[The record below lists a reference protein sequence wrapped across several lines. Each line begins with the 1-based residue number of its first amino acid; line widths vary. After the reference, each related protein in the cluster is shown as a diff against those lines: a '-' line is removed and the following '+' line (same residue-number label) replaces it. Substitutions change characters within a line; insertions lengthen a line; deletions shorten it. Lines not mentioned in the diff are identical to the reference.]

1 MTARPYDL
9 TRWLLLAV
17 LLVLAPRTVLAQT
30 YTSGSTT
37 YSLID
42 SSTHTKIGFNTT
54 PYRFNGSGSG
64 ISCGTAPPI
73 LDDTLS
79 DAIPIGFTFTFGT
92 TAHTMVRV
100 MTNGRLQF
108 GNTSCGSGTAS
119 AGPPQ
124 TYPFGYPIAT
134 MNNTMKIFGV
144 DLDPTNLV
152 DRPNY
157 PSATRKTPCLNV
169 ATCYV
174 SVATIGTAPARQ
186 FVVTWK
192 NVPEWVTATN
202 TSGSFDLQIV
212 LNEDGSFV
220 FQYGN
225 ITHGGTGT
233 AQIGWQ
239 LTTTNFQVLSF
250 GAAAEPPPFSAIKF
264 FLPAPVATYAF
275 EEGAWLPGLAGQ
287 VAETPASARTGMAIG
302 GAQTSSTGRVCR
314 SASIP
319 LNTDASIDAVR
330 TGLNIGNAA
339 LNLQGTGTA
348 AFWYRSSAPWS
359 GAGARAAQLLDA
371 TATNGE
377 WFYVSKTSA
386 GAVVFVVRDSTGVT
400 RSVSSAAQS
409 FAADTWVHIAV
420 AWNFNGS
427 AAANADALQVFI
439 NAGVP
444 TISNFSSSG
453 NVTTQAGV
461 LHVGDNAL
469 GIADTQGTLNS
480 AGGLVDELQVFNYVL
495 TQAQVNTA
503 SAASRACTGFAFD
516 HIEIQHAS
524 GSAIT
529 CTPSTLTLRACANA
543 SCSTLFTGGVSGT
556 LSATGTPSVNWDGST
571 GNASG
576 SGFVIPSGS
585 STVTKQVQITTT
597 GSSVLGIAA
606 TSPAVSGANSCN
618 FGSPSCTMTAA
629 GAGFI
634 VTVPNHTA
642 DSVPAV
648 SVSAVRTS
656 DNSLACVPA
665 FTSTTKPV
673 NFRCSYVNPA
683 SGTLAARVGG
693 TALNASGNA
702 AATCDGIGSSVNLAF
717 DASGVASTT
726 LQYADVGSTT
736 LTARYAPT
744 SGNDANLVMTGAA
757 SLVTKPANFAL
768 SGIRCTSTA
777 AGQCAAGLPA
787 PGNNPGAAAAAGAA
801 FIPAGRSFSATVT
814 ALNASGN
821 ATPNFGQETAPEGV
835 RLAASLVL
843 PAGGAT
849 PALNNAAAFGSFSS
863 GTATGTTFSWD
874 EVGIITLTPRL
885 TDGDYLGSGDVVGA
899 VSGNVGRFVPARFA
913 LSAPALT
920 HRAALACTPA
930 SAYTYLDENFRLTM
944 TLTAQNSAGLITTN
958 YTGAFA
964 RFDAAA
970 ASGWGLAGIVG
981 STVFSGTSGRL
992 SLGTA
997 AGTWSAGVLTAAT
1010 LNATALRGSTPDGP
1024 FDAVFGV
1031 APTDPDGVALAS
1043 FDLDTDLPA
1052 NGTDR
1057 ATVATVPLRFGR
1069 LRLVNTIG
1077 AADRPLALPLLAE
1090 IWNGTG
1096 FALNTLDSCTTVPAS
1111 AVSLG
1116 RRRGSLTAADV
1127 TPAGPVTLA
1136 AGAGRLQLTA
1146 PGGGRSGTLDVA
1158 LSLGTTA
1165 TDAAC
1170 VGPWTPSPAATTGAG
1185 LAALRSNWCSS
1196 AYVHDPAARA
1206 TLGRQRTSGSTLYRR
1221 ENF

>member
-1 MTARPYDL
+1 MTPRGL
-9 TRWLLLAV
+9 NSLRRLLLA
-17 LLVLAPRTVLAQT
+17 LLLALAPQALLAQT
-30 YTSGSTT
+30 YTSGSVT

-42 SSTHTKIGFNTT
+42 SSTHTKVGHNTT
-54 PYRFNGSGSG
+54 PYKFNGSGSG
-64 ISCGTAPPI
+64 ITCGTAPPI

-92 TAHTMVRV
+92 TAHTTVRV

-108 GNTSCGSGTAS
+108 GNTACGSGTAS

-157 PSATRKTPCLNV
+157 PSSTRRTPCLNI
-169 ATCYV
+169 ATCYI

-192 NVPEWVTATN
+192 NVPEWVSASN

-225 ITHGGTGT
+225 IVHGGTGT

-287 VAETPASARTGMAIG
+287 VAETPASARTGTALG

-319 LNTDASIDAVR
+319 LNTDATVDAVR

-348 AFWYRSSAPWS
+348 AFWYRSVAPWS

-377 WFYVSKTSA
+377 WFYASKTSA

-400 RSVSSAAQS
+400 RSVTSAAQS
-409 FAADTWVHIAV
+409 FAADTWVHV
-420 AWNFNGS
+420 ALTWNFNGS
-427 AAANADALQVFI
+427 AAANADALQVFV
-439 NAGVP
+439 NAGAP
-444 TISNFSSSG
+444 ASSSFSSSG
-453 NVTTQAGV
+453 NVTAQAGT

-480 AGGLVDELQVFNYVL
+480 ANGLIDELQVFNYVL

-503 SAASRACTGFAFD
+503 SSATRACTSYVVH

-524 GSAIT
+524 GSTIT
-529 CTPSTLTLRACANA
+529 CTPATLTLRACANA
-543 SCSTLFTGGVSGT
+543 SCSALYTGGISGT
-556 LSATGTPSVNWDGST
+556 LSATGTPTVNWDGST

-576 SGFVIPSGS
+576 SGFVIGSGS
-585 STVTKQVQITTT
+585 STATKQVHITTV

-606 TSPAVSGANSCN
+606 TSPAVTGANSCT
-618 FGSPSCTMTAA
+618 FGSPGCTMTAA
-629 GAGFI
+629 ASGFI
-634 VTVPNHTA
+634 VTAPNHAA
-642 DSVPAV
+642 DSVQALN
-648 SVSAVRTS
+648 VSAVRTS
-656 DNSLACVPA
+656 DSSLACVPA
-665 FTSTTKPV
+665 FASTTKAV
-673 NFRCSYVNPA
+673 NFRCGYVNPA

-693 TALNASGNA
+693 SALNAAGNA
-702 AATCDGIGSSVNLAF
+702 AAVCDGTGASVSLAF

-744 SGNDANLVMTGAA
+744 SGTEASLVMTGAVTI
-757 SLVTKPANFAL
+757 VTKPAGFAL

-777 AGQCAAGLPA
+777 AGQCAAALPA
-787 PGNNPGAAAAAGAA
+787 PGNNPGAVAATGAA

-821 ATPNFGQETAPEGV
+821 PTPNFGRETAAEGV
-835 RLAASLVL
+835 RLASSLVL
-843 PAGGAT
+843 PAGGAA
-849 PALNNAAAFGSFSS
+849 PALNNAAAFGSFS
-863 GTATGTTFSWD
+863 GGAATGTTFSWD

-885 TDGDYLGSGDVVGA
+885 TDGDYLGAGDVVGST
-899 VSGNVGRFVPARFA
+899 SGNVGRFVPERFA
-913 LSAPALT
+913 LSAPTLT
-920 HRAALACTPA
+920 HRAALACSPA

-944 TLTAQNSAGLITTN
+944 TLTAQNSAGATTTN

-981 STVFSGTSGRL
+981 STVFSGASGRL

-1010 LNATALRGSTPDGP
+1010 LNAAALRGSTPDGP

-1043 FDLDTDLPA
+1043 FDLDTDSPA

-1069 LRLVNTIG
+1069 LRLVNAIG

-1090 IWNGTG
+1090 SWNGSG
-1096 FALNTLDSCTTVPAS
+1096 FALNTLDSCTTVPTPAMN
-1111 AVSLG
+1111 LG
-1116 RRRGSLTAADV
+1116 RRRGSLTVADV
-1127 TPAGPVTLA
+1127 APAAGVTLA

-1170 VGPWTPSPAATTGAG
+1170 VGPWTPSPAATAGAG

-1206 TLGRQRTSGSTLYRR
+1206 TFGRQRTSGSTLYRR